1 MYREV
6 FHPAVVPPPPFIK
19 FFLFLV
25 HNNEKR
31 CVCHSCS
38 NKCFKGLRFQG
49 LSCWVS
55 VFIESQVLEFR
66 FLAHRIFGSWV
77 YLVVS
82 FFWVIKVI
90 LGSGSRAWIFGSQ
103 FLLNFRS

>member
-49 LSCWVS
+49 LGRWVS

-82 FFWVIKVI
+82 F
-90 LGSGSRAWIFGSQ
+90 LGH
-103 FLLNFRS
+103 

>member
-6 FHPAVVPPPPFIK
+6 FHPAVVPPPPFIE

-25 HNNEKR
+25 HNNEKW

-49 LSCWVS
+49 LGCWVS

-82 FFWVIKVI
+82 F
-90 LGSGSRAWIFGSQ
+90 LGH
-103 FLLNFRS
+103 